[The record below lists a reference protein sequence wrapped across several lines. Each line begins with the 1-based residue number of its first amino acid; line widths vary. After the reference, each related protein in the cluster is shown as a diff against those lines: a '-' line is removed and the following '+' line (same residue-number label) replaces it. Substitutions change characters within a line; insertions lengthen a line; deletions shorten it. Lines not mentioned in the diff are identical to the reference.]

1 MPRKKKVMEDAD
13 TNLEGPEPQPD
24 GSGGEMVDGLAA
36 SQSGKTE
43 RDVSGMGSGVSRES
57 ITIRLTES
65 GRIDIEGMREKTTA
79 KLRAALEAT
88 PEITPGYGEIKLDGA
103 MVPDFMVNA
112 VYQLIGGIEQW
123 VFARKY
129 GPEIAGIMA
138 YSGQDISILA
148 DPTKA
153 VLAKY
158 LPKLGKYQEETA
170 LVMALAS
177 IHMGKIRAMNAM
189 LERQEGRPDV
199 TEIKSASQSPN

>member
-1 MPRKKKVMEDAD
+1 
-13 TNLEGPEPQPD
+13 
-24 GSGGEMVDGLAA
+24 MVDGLATGSSVGRDA
-36 SQSGKTE
+36 VKENVQSG
-43 RDVSGMGSGVSRES
+43 RES
-57 ITIRLTES
+57 ITIRLTDT

-88 PEITPGYGEIKLDGA
+88 PEIAPGYGEIHLDGA

-129 GPEIAGIMA
+129 GDEIAQVMA
-138 YSGQDISILA
+138 YRPQDIAVLSE
-148 DPTKA
+148 PTKA

-177 IHMGKIRAMNAM
+177 IHIGKVQAMNSM
-189 LERQEGRPDV
+189 LAQQEANHATV
-199 TEIKSASQSPN
+199 TEIKPAPQSPVQ